1 MPPAGN
7 EAAKE
12 LAACFLRVSRL
23 GYGTF
28 DLLHRYET
36 ALWRQAAQI
45 LFCCG
50 PPTPRQRADRQR
62 LPQLEATIG
71 FVSKFELNAL
81 RRIDR

>member
-1 MPPAGN
+1 MPHAGN
-7 EAAKE
+7 DAAKE

-45 LFCCG
+45 L
-50 PPTPRQRADRQR
+50 
-62 LPQLEATIG
+62 LI
-71 FVSKFELNAL
+71 L
-81 RRIDR
+81 RTSGRS